1 MRKSR
6 YSEEQI
12 IGILREHEAGA
23 SVTDL
28 SRRHGV
34 SDQTIYRWK
43 QKYGGLEVSEL
54 RRLKQLEAEN
64 ARLKKLVADQALDNQ
79 RGTRERVQGVAGKK
93 VVTPVA
99 RREAVI
105 HLRERFAVSER
116 GACRLVGASRSTVR
130 YRRRSRDDTALV
142 ERLKELAHQRPRFGY
157 RRLHALLRREG
168 ELVNHKRVY
177 RVYRAAELAVP
188 RRKRKRVAAS
198 RGQPVRIGTMPNE
211 HWSLDFM
218 SDTLNTGRRLRTLSV
233 LDTCTREAL
242 AIAVDTSLPS
252 QAVTRVLDEILLARP
267 RPERITLD
275 NGPELTSH
283 WFDQWADHHGIVLD
297 YIEPGK
303 PVQNAVMESFN
314 GRFRDECLNSH
325 WFTSREDARRT
336 IEAWRIDYNRERPHS
351 SLGYRTPEEV
361 HQELIRD
368 FDGSIAAGFS

>member
-34 SDQTIYRWK
+34 SQQTIYRWK
-43 QKYGGLEVSEL
+43 QKYGGLELSEL

-93 VVTPVA
+93 VVTPAA
-99 RREAVI
+99 RREAVA
-105 HLRERFAVSER
+105 HLKERFPVSER
-116 GACRLVGASRSTVR
+116 CACRLVGVSRSTMH
-130 YRRRSRDDTALV
+130 YQPRRKDDTALV
-142 ERLKELAHQRPRFGY
+142 ERLRELARQRPRFGY
-157 RRLHALLRREG
+157 RRLHALLRRKG
-168 ELVNHKRVY
+168 EVVNHKRVY
-177 RVYRAAELAVP
+177 RVYRAAGLAVP
-188 RRKRKRVAAS
+188 RRKRKRIAAS
-198 RGQPVRIGTMPNE
+198 RGQPIRIGTMPNE

-218 SDTLNTGRRLRTLSV
+218 SDTLSTGWRLRTRSV

-252 QAVTRVLDEILLARP
+252 QAVTRLLDGILLSRQ
-267 RPERITLD
+267 RPEQITLD
-275 NGPELTSH
+275 NGPELRSK
-283 WFDQWADHHGIVLD
+283 WFDQWADQHGVELD
-297 YIEPGK
+297 YIDPGK

-325 WFTSREDARRT
+325 WFINLEDARRT

-351 SLGYRTPEEV
+351 ALGYRTPEEV